1 MGLDVKIDPF
11 DVEDQEDIN
20 ERWTLW
26 VDKLGRYFKHNKVED
41 DDMKINDFLM
51 VAGDG
56 IVKMYNSSGYKS
68 IKKYDELVE
77 KFVERFNPKRNKYI
91 NMFKF
96 GQISQ
101 FEEEPFERFMTRLK
115 DAAKIAKAT
124 DEQIIH
130 QVVAGCRSKRL
141 REKILNSDDVTLD
154 KLMEYGQTDELVASQ
169 SREISGKRMNQVES
183 EDEGEQPSI
192 KKSHGVNNVQKDKD
206 SMRVF

>member
-1 MGLDVKIDPF
+1 
-11 DVEDQEDIN
+11 
-20 ERWTLW
+20 
-26 VDKLGRYFKHNKVED
+26 
-41 DDMKINDFLM
+41 
-51 VAGDG
+51 
-56 IVKMYNSSGYKS
+56 
-68 IKKYDELVE
+68 
-77 KFVERFNPKRNKYI
+77 
-91 NMFKF
+91 MFKF

-169 SREISGKRMNQVES
+169 SREISGKRMNQVGVRTKVS
-183 EDEGEQPSI
+183 
-192 KKSHGVNNVQKDKD
+192 SHR
-206 SMRVF
+206 SRRVMV